1 MQTSRLRFA
10 ALAAIFLAA
19 RMPADETASHVHEA
33 ISPENFGSVD
43 FPVSCGPEAR
53 KRFERS
59 VAILHSFGYEL
70 AEESFRA
77 TAQADA
83 SCAMAWWGVAMSRYH
98 PIWYPPTPEDLKVG
112 RDAVARAR
120 ALPAP
125 TAREGAYIGAIGSFY
140 DESDTVDHKT
150 RALRYEKAMESL
162 SAKYPE
168 DREGAAFYALSL
180 LSTAPPTDKTYSNQK
195 KAAVILERIFTENPK
210 HPGAAHYIIHSFD
223 SPALA
228 PLALNA
234 ARSYA
239 KIAPSAP
246 HALHMPSHIFTRL
259 GDWEDSIASNRASAA
274 SALSMAQKLP
284 AGATPSQRL
293 HAFDYLVYAYLQ
305 EARDKDAR
313 AVVDE
318 TAAIEDAEPRDLT
331 GAFAFS
337 AIPARYALERSRFD
351 EAARLELHPASY
363 PWKSFPFAEAIVVFA
378 RTVGQ
383 ARQGHEA
390 QARAELS
397 RMEPISRNAA
407 ALSKQGYDWA
417 TQVEILRREGS
428 AWIEES
434 AGRREQALE
443 LMRSAAA
450 LEDSTEKH
458 PVTPGAIIPAREF
471 LGDLLLEQGKPAD
484 ALAEYETSLASAPNR
499 FHGIAGAERAARLAG
514 NEARA
519 SEFRSRLVALASHG
533 DTTRPELSGTPAAP
547 PGSPAP

>member
-1 MQTSRLRFA
+1 MQTSRIRFA
-10 ALAAIFLAA
+10 VLAAIFLAA
-19 RMPADETASHVHEA
+19 RVPADETASHVHEA
-33 ISPENFGSVD
+33 IAPENFGSVD

-77 TAQADA
+77 AAQADA

-125 TAREGAYIGAIGSFY
+125 TAREEAYIGAIGSFY

-150 RALRYEKAMESL
+150 RALRYEKAMQSL

-168 DREGAAFYALSL
+168 DREGAAFYALAL

-195 KAAVILERIFTENPK
+195 KAAAILERIFTENPK

-318 TAAIEDAEPRDLT
+318 TAAIEDAAPEDLT

-363 PWKSFPFAEAIVVFA
+363 PWKNFPFAEAIVAFA

-383 ARQGHEA
+383 ARQGHET

-499 FHGIAGAERAARLAG
+499 FHGIAGAEKAARLAG

-519 SEFRSRLVALASHG
+519 SEFRSRLVALAGHG
-533 DTTRPELSGTPAAP
+533 DTTRPELSGTSAAP
-547 PGSPAP
+547 PGRPAP